1 MRDTLRSIVTIAAA
15 CATFACAAPAAASGF
30 AGPDTLAALHGTY
43 QSPNVEAWY
52 GGFGTREFVFADGRW
67 SLIFTHALDPEMT
80 RRTFQFRTGGA
91 YRVGAPSP
99 VVEGAFHTVFDEDW
113 KHVTLL
119 TDVPEIVAAMGM
131 AECGLVPN
139 LEVDISQSGCAA
151 WAPVSVCGEDHDLLA
166 LGPDGL
172 HFGVRPADND
182 MCTAD
187 RTPTALLPAVVAR

>member
-1 MRDTLRSIVTIAAA
+1 MRSFVILSAA
-15 CATFACAAPAAASGF
+15 CGALACTASAGASGF
-30 AGPDTLAALHGTY
+30 AGPDVLSALHGTWT
-43 QSPNVEAWY
+43 SPRVEAWY
-52 GGFGTREFVFADGRW
+52 GGFGTREFLFADGRW

-99 VVEGAFHTVFDEDW
+99 AVEGAFHTVFDEDW

-119 TDVPEIVAAMGM
+119 TDVPEVVAGMGM
-131 AECGLVPN
+131 AACGLVPN
-139 LEVDISQSGCAA
+139 LEVDISLTGCAS

-182 MCTAD
+182 LCTAD